1 MADFDEDAD
10 RLTLKLVYYGPALSG
25 KTTNLISLHD
35 LIRPELLGDMMV
47 METKNDRT
55 LFFDLFPLGF
65 KTRSGLLIKLKLYTV
80 PGQVQHDSTRK
91 AVLSRADGVVFV
103 ADSQRSQCINNG
115 ESFQNLADNCGR
127 VGLDFNSLPVVVQY
141 NKRDLND
148 ILTEEEIL
156 SRWGKAP
163 WPVTFSVAPA
173 GEGVKE
179 TFRELLSLVYL
190 ALDNKF
196 ALADRKRV
204 TREEF
209 MAAALGDDEEKSV
222 DAE

>member
-1 MADFDEDAD
+1 M
-10 RLTLKLVYYGPALSG
+10 
-25 KTTNLISLHD
+25 
-35 LIRPELLGDMMV
+35 
-47 METKNDRT
+47 
-55 LFFDLFPLGF
+55 
-65 KTRSGLLIKLKLYTV
+65 
-80 PGQVQHDSTRK
+80 
-91 AVLSRADGVVFV
+91 VFV

-127 VGLDFNSLPVVVQY
+127 VGLDFNKLLLVVQY
-141 NKRDLND
+141 NKRDPND
-148 ILTEEEIL
+148 ILTEEEIM

-173 GEGVKE
+173 GEGVRE

-196 ALADRKRV
+196 SLTDRNQV

-209 MAAALGDDEEKSV
+209 VTAAALGGEVNKNV
-222 DAE
+222 AAE